1 MLKETDNKH
10 LERRKHAANMRGD
23 RRESNRRAFPRWPL
37 EFEVRFGTGKEM
49 TAAEG
54 YEIGEGGLS
63 FRTPHPV
70 PLETELNLEYRLT
83 PDHPW
88 VKLKGIVKHRKQHR
102 IGTEFLNLRIK
113 DRLEIVRLIAERK

>member
-1 MLKETDNKH
+1 MKETDNEQ
-10 LERRKHAANMRGD
+10 LERRKHASSV
-23 RRESNRRAFPRWPL
+23 RRERRDSNRRAFPRWPL

-49 TAAEG
+49 TPAEG

-63 FRTPHPV
+63 FRTPNPI

-83 PDHPW
+83 SDHPW
-88 VKLKGIVKHRKQHR
+88 VKLKGVVKHSKHER
-102 IGTEFLNLRIK
+102 IGAEFLNLRMK

>member
-1 MLKETDNKH
+1 LKETDDEQ
-10 LERRKHAANMRGD
+10 LERRKHAASVRRE

-49 TAAEG
+49 KPAEG

-63 FRTPHPV
+63 FRTPNPI

-83 PDHPW
+83 SDHPW
-88 VKLKGIVKHRKQHR
+88 VRLKGVVKHCKHER
-102 IGTEFLNLRIK
+102 IGTEFLNLRMR